1 MKYAGYLSFSE
12 GKYCV
17 IVDCMPMCNDK
28 DTLLAAIRA
37 ADSMKVVLHSLAWS
51 GDKGEWVPLITV
63 E

>member
-1 MKYAGYLSFSE
+1 MNYAGYLSFSE
-12 GKYCV
+12 GKYRV
-17 IVDCMPMCNDK
+17 IIDGLPICNDK

-51 GDKGEWVPLITV
+51 GDKGEWVPLVTV